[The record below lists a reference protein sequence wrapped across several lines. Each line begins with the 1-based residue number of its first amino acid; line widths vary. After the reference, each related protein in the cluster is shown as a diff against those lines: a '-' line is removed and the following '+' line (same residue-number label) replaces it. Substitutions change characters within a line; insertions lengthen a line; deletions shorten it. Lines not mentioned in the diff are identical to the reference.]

1 MAKQSSGFTLV
12 EVLIVVIIL
21 GILAAAI
28 IPQFTS
34 AADDG
39 RTNSAAIVVR
49 AMTRKVSVEKAS
61 SGVYPAALTAAMFE
75 GGAIPRNPL
84 FSGVTDP
91 AFIVSTD
98 PTKNHPATKTSANSN
113 VWWYNSGNGIV
124 RALIPANGTAAE
136 QIVQYNAA
144 NVTAITA
151 LTDE

>member
-1 MAKQSSGFTLV
+1 MLKRCGFTLV

-21 GILAAAI
+21 GILAAAV

-61 SGVYPAALTAAMFE
+61 SGSYPAALTDDMFE
-75 GGAIPRNPL
+75 GGAVPRNPL
-84 FSGVTDP
+84 FSDVTDP

-98 PTKNHPATKTSANSN
+98 PTKNHPATKTSADSN

-124 RALIPANGTAAE
+124 RALIPATGTTAD
-136 QIVQYNAA
+136 QIAQYNAA